1 MHLSQQ
7 FEVFTGILERGALF
21 RVFQIVYFK
30 KKESNTDKFMV
41 LLVLMEATYN
51 GSLPQ
56 GDRGRKRS
64 KFVLYKKPEP
74 TGVRRSIHYTVN
86 TPQSSQA
93 ILDTSQHSISYT
105 LSRNH
110 AVIVEYTSDDQTD
123 MFQIGR
129 SSETPIDFVVM
140 DTVPGD
146 KIPDTKLDQ
155 STISRFACRILCERN
170 NPTVARVYAAGF
182 DSSKNIFLGVSV
194 PLESHVERVA
204 IVHLNQE
211 KACKW
216 QENDNEIDGQTTNGV
231 LLMHPRG
238 VFHGGEATMGPWVET
253 SVGGM
258 IFMRRES
265 RSSQQRGEIIESESN
280 QLQDGTLIDLCGAT
294 LLWRSAE
301 GLEKSPSK
309 QHLEKVVDELNAGR
323 PQCPVGLNT
332 LVIPRRLSP
341 NDSSTT
347 QQPYVYLN
355 CGHVQGLHEW
365 GQERESSNRKCP
377 ICLELGPVVKLCM
390 GLEPAFYVD
399 SGIPCFAFNPCG
411 HMASEKTVKYWSG
424 IVIPHGTNGA
434 QAVCPFCVTHLCSY
448 PGIMSTRTTAPEG

>member
-1 MHLSQQ
+1 
-7 FEVFTGILERGALF
+7 
-21 RVFQIVYFK
+21 
-30 KKESNTDKFMV
+30 
-41 LLVLMEATYN
+41 YN

-123 MFQIGR
+123 MFQ
-129 SSETPIDFVVM
+129 
-140 DTVPGD
+140 
-146 KIPDTKLDQ
+146 
-155 STISRFACRILCERN
+155 
-170 NPTVARVYAAGF
+170 
-182 DSSKNIFLGVSV
+182 
-194 PLESHVERVA
+194 
-204 IVHLNQE
+204 
-211 KACKW
+211 
-216 QENDNEIDGQTTNGV
+216 
-231 LLMHPRG
+231 
-238 VFHGGEATMGPWVET
+238 
-253 SVGGM
+253 
-258 IFMRRES
+258 
-265 RSSQQRGEIIESESN
+265 
-280 QLQDGTLIDLCGAT
+280 
-294 LLWRSAE
+294 
-301 GLEKSPSK
+301 SK

-448 PGIMSTRTTAPEG
+448 PGIMSTRTTTPEGK

>member
-1 MHLSQQ
+1 
-7 FEVFTGILERGALF
+7 
-21 RVFQIVYFK
+21 
-30 KKESNTDKFMV
+30 
-41 LLVLMEATYN
+41 
-51 GSLPQ
+51 
-56 GDRGRKRS
+56 
-64 KFVLYKKPEP
+64 
-74 TGVRRSIHYTVN
+74 
-86 TPQSSQA
+86 
-93 ILDTSQHSISYT
+93 
-105 LSRNH
+105 
-110 AVIVEYTSDDQTD
+110 
-123 MFQIGR
+123 
-129 SSETPIDFVVM
+129 M

-301 GLEKSPSK
+301 GLEKSP
-309 QHLEKVVDELNAGR
+309 V
-323 PQCPVGLNT
+323 
-332 LVIPRRLSP
+332 RL
-341 NDSSTT
+341 
-347 QQPYVYLN
+347 
-355 CGHVQGLHEW
+355 
-365 GQERESSNRKCP
+365 R
-377 ICLELGPVVKLCM
+377 LGIISL
-390 GLEPAFYVD
+390 G
-399 SGIPCFAFNPCG
+399 
-411 HMASEKTVKYWSG
+411 
-424 IVIPHGTNGA
+424 
-434 QAVCPFCVTHLCSY
+434 
-448 PGIMSTRTTAPEG
+448 